1 MNNVFGEG
9 RVIKGMVGASNSS
22 VSKKTK
28 AYLKVFLCHQVALH
42 PNLLVIKEGF
52 EIKFFFVQ
60 ERL

>member
-1 MNNVFGEG
+1 MNNWFGEG
-9 RVIKGMVGASNSS
+9 RVIKGMGGASNSS

-52 EIKFFFVQ
+52 
-60 ERL
+60 